1 MTYRLVPK
9 TFRVLGSGAALPG
22 PALSTDELLEKTKA
36 LGVTNARLGRALAT
50 RLGIQFRHISRDFH
64 EAMESPRKGHGNP
77 DLCAE
82 ALRGALAEALVP
94 PNDLAYLLGHTT
106 TPHTL
111 LPPNISWAA
120 DILGYEGP
128 YAELRQACTGFA
140 NALQLAVGML
150 ADAGSPPV
158 AIVGSET
165 GSLFFD
171 PRTADE
177 NADQLLNLVQ
187 MGDGAGAIVLG
198 HDDGRPGARIESPY
212 FGTIGL
218 RKSPGFAL
226 RAGGSGEPFAREGG
240 VFTFEHDFGHVRS
253 LGPDLFAQGI
263 AAVRRAGVD
272 VERIDWYLPHQANA
286 RIGELLGPEL
296 GLPPEKFIV
305 DADRV
310 GNLGS
315 ASIWVALHRLRAS
328 GRLRDGE
335 TVLVLGAEATKFL
348 YGGFVYRHGSARG

>member
-22 PALSTDELLEKTKA
+22 PALSTDELLEKTRP
-36 LGVTNARLGRALAT
+36 LGVTNTRLGRALAT
-50 RLGIQFRHISRDFH
+50 RLGIQFRHISRDFR
-64 EAMESPRKGHGNP
+64 EAMEPPREAHSNP
-77 DLCAE
+77 DLAAE
-82 ALRGALAEALVP
+82 ALRGALTEALVAP
-94 PNDLAYLLGHTT
+94 GDLGYLLGHTT

-111 LPPNISWAA
+111 LPPNIAWTA
-120 DILGYEGP
+120 DLLGYDGP

-140 NALQLAVGML
+140 NALQLATGML
-150 ADAGSPPV
+150 ADAGAPPIAV
-158 AIVGSET
+158 VGSET

-171 PRTADE
+171 PRVADE
-177 NADQLLNLVQ
+177 NADQILNLVQ
-187 MGDGAGAIVLG
+187 MGDGAGSIVLG
-198 HDDGRPGARIESPY
+198 HDDGRPGARLEFPY

-226 RAGGSGEPFAREGG
+226 RAGGSAEPFLREAG
-240 VFTFEHDFGHVRS
+240 VFTFDHDAGHVRA
-253 LGPDLFAQGI
+253 LGPELFAQGL

-272 VERIDWYLPHQANA
+272 VERIDWVLPHQANA

-296 GLPPEKFIV
+296 GLRPEKFIV

-328 GRLRDGE
+328 GKLREGE

-348 YGGFVYRHGSARG
+348 FGGFVYRHGPARA